1 MKEPEKI
8 LEAKD
13 ICKAYGKNMVLNQ
26 VNLTIKAG
34 EIYGLVG
41 ENGAGK
47 SSLMKVIT
55 GLTKPT
61 SGEISLFGKKNLE
74 DERNKIGCLIE
85 NPALYRYQ
93 KALVLKKGMVDIMRK
108 FDRTNMKYNNPAG
121 DLLTELEAADLTSNK
136 VDSLASSGVVCTIS
150 VECGSIFTLAC
161 C

>member
-1 MKEPEKI
+1 MISRTQNLQFHKRKTDDIIKIKI
-8 LEAKD
+8 L
-13 ICKAYGKNMVLNQ
+13 
-26 VNLTIKAG
+26 
-34 EIYGLVG
+34 
-41 ENGAGK
+41 
-47 SSLMKVIT
+47 
-55 GLTKPT
+55 
-61 SGEISLFGKKNLE
+61 
-74 DERNKIGCLIE
+74 
-85 NPALYRYQ
+85 RYQ

>member
-1 MKEPEKI
+1 MSIYTKNKDEIRRYDIIKIKI
-8 LEAKD
+8 L
-13 ICKAYGKNMVLNQ
+13 
-26 VNLTIKAG
+26 
-34 EIYGLVG
+34 
-41 ENGAGK
+41 
-47 SSLMKVIT
+47 
-55 GLTKPT
+55 
-61 SGEISLFGKKNLE
+61 
-74 DERNKIGCLIE
+74 
-85 NPALYRYQ
+85 RYQ

>member
-1 MKEPEKI
+1 MHKRKTDDIIKIKI
-8 LEAKD
+8 L
-13 ICKAYGKNMVLNQ
+13 
-26 VNLTIKAG
+26 
-34 EIYGLVG
+34 
-41 ENGAGK
+41 
-47 SSLMKVIT
+47 
-55 GLTKPT
+55 
-61 SGEISLFGKKNLE
+61 
-74 DERNKIGCLIE
+74 
-85 NPALYRYQ
+85 RYQ